1 MYNYNGQY
9 MANINV
15 KSEHQL
21 VGIEYSGDKPML
33 IFKSKSGE
41 IHFEKLQRG
50 VLRLDKEQ
58 SNFFYCSLIERTD
71 KSN

>member
-1 MYNYNGQY
+1 

-15 KSEHQL
+15 KSGHKL

-33 IFKSKSGE
+33 IFKTKNGE

-50 VLRLDKEQ
+50 VLRLDK
-58 SNFFYCSLIERTD
+58 D
-71 KSN
+71 K

>member
-1 MYNYNGQY
+1 

-15 KSEHQL
+15 KSGHQL

-33 IFKSKSGE
+33 IFKSENGE

-50 VLRLDKEQ
+50 VLRLDK
-58 SNFFYCSLIERTD
+58 SRAISFTVL
-71 KSN
+71 

>member
-15 KSEHQL
+15 KDVKPSHEL
-21 VGIEYSGDKPML
+21 IGIEYTGDQPIL
-33 IFKSKSGE
+33 IFKAESGE

-50 VLRLDKEQ
+50 VLRLDKQ
-58 SNFFYCSLIERTD
+58 
-71 KSN
+71 K